1 MSRLGNKGYYLI
13 LILGG
18 ISFGTASIFIKLSN
32 MTPGSIAFLRFFIA
46 GLIISLGKVD
56 FKKVAKYSPFGLLLA
71 LHMITFIISVYTTT
85 IIDATVLVST
95 SPFFVILMSPFL
107 KFKVSRRDLIVVVTG
122 FLGVVIMNLPF
133 QLSTS
138 LGNIIAVLSAF
149 LIALYTAGLSKVKE
163 DSLKLTSSIYLS
175 SSIFTLPLFL
185 IQGVGDFNSE
195 SLLALA
201 GLILLPTLVGHT
213 SIIVSSG
220 KVKPQ
225 HIETIGL
232 LEPVVATLLAIPF
245 FGQIPTLNEIV
256 GALFVIFSIFIVT
269 VKRE

>member
-1 MSRLGNKGYYLI
+1 
-13 LILGG
+13 
-18 ISFGTASIFIKLSN
+18 
-32 MTPGSIAFLRFFIA
+32 
-46 GLIISLGKVD
+46 
-56 FKKVAKYSPFGLLLA
+56 
-71 LHMITFIISVYTTT
+71 
-85 IIDATVLVST
+85 
-95 SPFFVILMSPFL
+95 
-107 KFKVSRRDLIVVVTG
+107 
-122 FLGVVIMNLPF
+122 
-133 QLSTS
+133 
-138 LGNIIAVLSAF
+138 
-149 LIALYTAGLSKVKE
+149 
-163 DSLKLTSSIYLS
+163 
-175 SSIFTLPLFL
+175 
-185 IQGVGDFNSE
+185 VGEFNSE